1 MKLLLEKEVAL
12 MNRKK
17 VDYTRFAVNPSET
30 LLRQV
35 FFKDQDLRFIWF
47 IINDEH
53 PITIPQ
59 LTRIFNKTYST
70 THDRVW
76 FYQKLNKVQN
86 FGIFEKKPYM
96 DCKENGTS
104 IELEIIKKHREW
116 LLDQPEQFHNR
127 YNRVNAYLY
136 LTDKGLAWTD
146 EVEQMQKRYQ

>member
-1 MKLLLEKEVAL
+1 

-17 VDYTRFAVNPSET
+17 VDYTQFAVNPSET

-86 FGIFEKKPYM
+86 FGIFEKNEIYMTLPY
-96 DCKENGTS
+96 KKLLFFFLALLTF
-104 IELEIIKKHREW
+104 II
-116 LLDQPEQFHNR
+116 
-127 YNRVNAYLY
+127 
-136 LTDKGLAWTD
+136 
-146 EVEQMQKRYQ
+146 